1 MAFTISRYLKLKI
14 ADDLSSDAKY
24 NLEKIDSLGAVF
36 ARDTESDT
44 NIRSSQNISLLPED
58 PSIGGSGSNSGSIT
72 LGDSNNKATITAHSV
87 DFFLRSALSLL
98 NQSASVGTAN
108 YLKVRFLNDTDIT
121 TNRTLTIDVDGANRS
136 ISFPVDGEV
145 VTADASQTLTN
156 KTISGSDNTLSN
168 IGYSSLLLAGSI
180 VNSDVSPSAAIAT
193 SKLSGPVTA
202 IAGNGLGT
210 LAVQNTASLTA
221 DVTGILPPANGG
233 TGTNGSDRATA
244 LLNLLPLLAGNESAT
259 LRVNPTGTGIE
270 WVAGAGQG
278 TVTSIG
284 MTVPVELSVSPAAIT
299 TSGVFTITKAAQAA
313 NTVYSAPNGTSGEPT
328 FRFLAE
334 ADIPSLGQ
342 GKISNLISDLAGKQ
356 ATITGAASSITAAD
370 LTVSRALQSNASG
383 KVEVSTVTSTELGY
397 LSGATSAIQT
407 QLNGKEPSITAGTT
421 SQYWRGDKTW
431 YSPVIDST
439 AGNETDQAPSVS
451 AMKLYVGSYSGGTYA
466 ADWTSGTSI
475 TLTHGLNSEDITVNI
490 YDKDT
495 KREILVDE
503 INRGDATL
511 PAPLDTTTKV
521 TLTASSAP
529 TGSGWRVVVRK

>member
-58 PSIGGSGSNSGSIT
+58 PSIGGSGNNSGSIT
-72 LGDSNNKATITAHSV
+72 LGDINNKATITAHSV

-121 TNRTLTIDVDGANRS
+121 TNRTLSIDVDGANRS

-145 VTADASQTLTN
+145 VTTDASQTLTN

-168 IGYSSLLLAGSI
+168 IGYSSLLLSNSI
-180 VNSDVSPSAAIAT
+180 VNSDIASNASIAT
-193 SKLSGPVTA
+193 SKISGPLTSVV
-202 IAGNGLGT
+202 GNGLGT
-210 LAVQNTASLTA
+210 LAVQNTASLTT
-221 DVTGILPPANGG
+221 DVTGILPAANGG
-233 TGTNGSDRATA
+233 TGTDGSDRATA
-244 LLNLLPLLAGNESAT
+244 LLNVLPLLAGNESAT
-259 LRVNPTGTGIE
+259 LRVNPAGTGIE

-284 MTVPVELSVSPAAIT
+284 VTVPAELSVSPAAIT
-299 TSGVFTITKAAQAA
+299 TSGTFAITKAAQSA
-313 NTVYSAPNGTSGEPT
+313 NTIYSAPNGTSGEPT
-328 FRFLAE
+328 FRFLVE

-342 GKISNLISDLAGKQ
+342 GKISNLTNDLAGKQ
-356 ATITGAASSITAAD
+356 ATITGAASTITATD
-370 LTVSRALQSNASG
+370 LTASRALQSNASG
-383 KVEVSTVTSTELGY
+383 KVEVSSVTSTELGY
-397 LSGATSAIQT
+397 LSGVTSALQT
-407 QLNGKEPSITAGTT
+407 QLNGKEPAITVGTT

-431 YSPVIDST
+431 YSPVVDST
-439 AGNETDQAPSVS
+439 AGNETDQAASVA
-451 AMKLYVGSYSGGTYA
+451 AMKTYVGSYSGGTYA

-475 TLTHGLNSEDITVNI
+475 TLTHGLGSEDITVNI
-490 YDKDT
+490 YDKTT

-511 PAPLDTTTKV
+511 PTPLDTTTKV
-521 TLTASSAP
+521 TLTAGVAP

>member
-24 NLEKIDSLGAVF
+24 NLEKIDSLGAIF

-168 IGYSSLLLAGSI
+168 IGYSSLLLTSSI
-180 VNSDVSPSAAIAT
+180 VNADISSSAAIAT

>member
-44 NIRSSQNISLLPED
+44 NIRSSQNIALLPED
-58 PSIGGSGSNSGSIT
+58 PSIGGSGNNSGSIT
-72 LGDSNNKATITAHSV
+72 LGDTNNKATITAHSV

-98 NQSASVGTAN
+98 NQSTSVGTVN
-108 YLKVRFLNDTDIT
+108 YLKVRFLNDSDIT
-121 TNRTLTIDVDGANRS
+121 TNRTLTIDVNGANRS

-145 VTADASQTLTN
+145 VTTTGVQTITD

-168 IGYSSLLLAGSI
+168 IGYSSLLLANSI
-180 VNSDVSPSAAIAT
+180 VNSDIASNASIAT
-193 SKLSGPVTA
+193 SKISGPLTDV
-202 IAGNGLGT
+202 IGNGLGT
-210 LAVQNTASLTA
+210 LAVQNTASLTT
-221 DVTGILPPANGG
+221 DVTGILPTANGG
-233 TGTNGSDRATA
+233 TGTDGSDRATA
-244 LLNLLPLLAGNESAT
+244 LLNVLPLLAGNESAT
-259 LRVNPTGTGIE
+259 LRVNPAGTGIE

-278 TVTSIG
+278 TVTSVG
-284 MTVPVELSVSPAAIT
+284 VTVPAELLVSPASIT
-299 TSGVFTITKAAQAA
+299 TSGTFAITKAAQSA
-313 NTVYSAPNGTSGEPT
+313 NTVYSAPSGTSGEPT
-328 FRFLAE
+328 FRFLVE

-342 GKISNLISDLAGKQ
+342 GKILNLISDLAGKQ
-356 ATITGAASSITAAD
+356 ATITGAASTITTSD
-370 LTVSRALQSNASG
+370 LTVSRALQSNSSG
-383 KVEVSTVTSTELGY
+383 KVEVSSVTSVELSY
-397 LSGATSAIQT
+397 LSGVTSALQT
-407 QLNGKEPSITAGTT
+407 QLGGKEPSITAGTT

-439 AGNETDQAPSVS
+439 AGNETDQAASVA
-451 AMKLYVGSYSGGTYA
+451 AMKTYVGSYSGGTYA

-475 TLTHGLNSEDITVNI
+475 TLTHGLGSEDITVNI

-495 KREILVDE
+495 KREVLVDE

-511 PAPLDTTTKV
+511 PTPLDTTTKV
-521 TLTASSAP
+521 TLTASVAP